1 MGLEDQYEEAN
12 GLPQPKRRES
22 EERIPPVSSL
32 PRSRTAAPSDNG
44 SPGARDLWLRSHQAP
59 NTTRP
64 ESRRIYPHGRVWPHA
79 VHSAREALIRVSR
92 TRGRRAPATVGYR
105 PPTVDCPPARFST
118 TLTCPIR
125 ALHKAIAR
133 TQAGF
138 NGCPPQSSP
147 TARRAGGGRRG
158 MLQMHYYVIRFRLSS
173 INLWGSHSSCYI
185 CSRHQL
191 RLFFLLANA
200 LTRSFG
206 LYVLDLSLPLLRSAI
221 AHLPPFFFIYS
232 VYALTPLS
240 VALEHSFPS
249 SLTNSHTPS
258 MVSLLYALSCT
269 LQLFSILIHL
279 YWGLPRRLL
288 LLFHEFYCILHY
300 SSLYI
305 SRLEPISITYLARK
319 TSTNANC

>member
-44 SPGARDLWLRSHQAP
+44 SLGARDLWLRSHQAP

-79 VHSAREALIRVSR
+79 VHSAREALIRVAC
-92 TRGRRAPATVGYR
+92 TRGRRALAPAGYR

-118 TLTCPIR
+118 TLTCAIR

-133 TQAGF
+133 TQACF
-138 NGCPPQSSP
+138 NGCPPQSSR

-221 AHLPPFFFIYS
+221 RAPPSVLFYLFCVRINTLVRSLGTLLPFISHQFSYPINGLSALCIILYS
-232 VYALTPLS
+232 AAFLS
-240 VALEHSFPS
+240 SHSFILGTSKAS
-249 SLTNSHTPS
+249 SL
-258 MVSLLYALSCT
+258 A
-269 LQLFSILIHL
+269 
-279 YWGLPRRLL
+279 
-288 LLFHEFYCILHY
+288 
-300 SSLYI
+300 I
-305 SRLEPISITYLARK
+305 SRILLHIALFIALH
-319 TSTNANC
+319 